1 MRYEFWLGL
10 RYLFARRRE
19 RFISISAALSISGVA
34 LGVTAL
40 VTVLSVMTGF
50 DQDIKEK
57 LIGINAHLIVDKPDG
72 IEDVQA
78 LMRTIASMD
87 RVVGVA
93 PFVVGQVLLE
103 LPDRR
108 MGVLMRGLDPQ
119 REPQVSRMREY
130 LVRGAWPTQTREALI
145 GTELSAFLGRDVGET
160 VEIRS
165 PVDGEDYTLTIRGV
179 FHSGMYETDA
189 YLLAVTLPQAQEIY
203 GLEDRVHGV
212 GVRLDELEMAFSIQR
227 KMQRDLG
234 SLYAVRSWMDLNPAL
249 FGALRVEKRMM
260 TIIVALVVLVAA
272 MNIMSLLTM
281 IVMEKTKEIGILRA
295 LGATR
300 GSVALLFLIQGT
312 LVGLIGVGLG
322 VLGGV
327 ALTLRLNDLMRWLEA
342 TFGWSLFPSSV
353 YYLDYIP
360 TQINIAD
367 VSIIVIAAV
376 FLAILAS
383 TYSAIRAALL
393 APVEALRYE

>member
-1 MRYEFWLGL
+1 MRYELWLGL
-10 RYLFARRRE
+10 RYLFAKRRE
-19 RFISISAALSISGVA
+19 RFISISAALSIAGVA
-34 LGVTAL
+34 LGVAAL
-40 VTVLSVMTGF
+40 VTVLAVMTGF

-57 LIGINAHLIVDKPDG
+57 LVGINAHLIVDNPDG
-72 IEDVQA
+72 IQDVQA

-87 RVVGVA
+87 HVVGVA
-93 PFVVGQVLLE
+93 PFVAGQVLLE

-130 LVRGAWPTQTREALI
+130 LVRGAWLTQDEEALI
-145 GTELSAFLGRDVGET
+145 GTELSAFLGKDVGDT
-160 VEIRS
+160 VEIQS
-165 PVDGEDYTLTIRGV
+165 PVDGKDHILTIRGV

-189 YLLAVTLPQAQEIY
+189 YLLAVTLPRAQEIY
-203 GLEDRVHGV
+203 GMGDQVHGV
-212 GVRLDELEMAFSIQR
+212 GVRLDELEIAFLIQR
-227 KMQRDLG
+227 QMQRSLG
-234 SLYAVRSWMDLNPAL
+234 APHIVRSWMDLNPAL

-300 GSVALLFLIQGT
+300 ASVASIFLIQGT
-312 LVGLIGVGLG
+312 MVGFIGVALG

-327 ALTLRLNDLMRWLEA
+327 TLTLRLNDLMRWLEA

-360 TQINIAD
+360 TQISVTEI
-367 VSIIVIAAV
+367 SIIVIAAV
-376 FLAILAS
+376 LLAILAS

-393 APVEALRYE
+393 PPVEALRYE